1 MGHGAIGHV
10 IERALEGNV
19 SELVRID
26 RTRAPLRAQEPP
38 VDVAIVCVKAQGTS
52 WAADVTKRLLSPNG
66 MAITLQNG
74 LGNFERLAD
83 AVGDRAAVGVIYV
96 GARLDEDG
104 ALHATG
110 PGRVELGPPKGARSR
125 AKFEALVAALGLG
138 GMTVTPKDDP
148 WPSVWRKV
156 ATNAAVNPTTALL
169 GCVNS
174 ELLGDRAAGR
184 VADGLAREV
193 ARVATAAGVPI
204 AEDDAVAWWREMAQ
218 LTGANRSSMLQDVEA
233 KRPTEIDAICGELYR
248 EGQRRGVAAPLN
260 QAMTLLVSAL
270 HPA

>member
-1 MGHGAIGHV
+1 GGRGRAPDVRRRGPRGDVPRCGALVHDEGRGARQAPAGPRATEGGLAIAPDKLIVQLRVAIVGHGAIGHV

-104 ALHATG
+104 ALHA
-110 PGRVELGPPKGARSR
+110 
-125 AKFEALVAALGLG
+125 
-138 GMTVTPKDDP
+138 
-148 WPSVWRKV
+148 
-156 ATNAAVNPTTALL
+156 
-169 GCVNS
+169 
-174 ELLGDRAAGR
+174 
-184 VADGLAREV
+184 
-193 ARVATAAGVPI
+193 
-204 AEDDAVAWWREMAQ
+204 
-218 LTGANRSSMLQDVEA
+218 
-233 KRPTEIDAICGELYR
+233 
-248 EGQRRGVAAPLN
+248 
-260 QAMTLLVSAL
+260 
-270 HPA
+270 